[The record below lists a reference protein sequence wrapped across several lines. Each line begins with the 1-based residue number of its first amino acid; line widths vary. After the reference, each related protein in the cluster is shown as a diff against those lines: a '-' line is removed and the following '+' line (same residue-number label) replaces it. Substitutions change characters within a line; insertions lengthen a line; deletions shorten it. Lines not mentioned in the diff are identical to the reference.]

1 MVTPTRHHTRYH
13 HGDLRRALLDAAR
26 ELVRE
31 EGVDR
36 TTLRAISRRAG
47 VSHAAPAHHFADK
60 AALVEAL
67 AVEGFA
73 DFTVR
78 LQEAWDDTDGHCLE
92 RLMAVGLAYVR
103 FAQEER
109 ELFRIMNRPE
119 LRSGEGGWGSPVG
132 QAARETF
139 AVLER
144 GIEQCQAEGIV
155 ATGDT
160 RPWAMLAWSGVHGL
174 AVLILDG
181 LTEARVTTTAE
192 GAEMTQMVLLAMGHG
207 LFARPVDPAPG
218 APPSSS

>member
-1 MVTPTRHHTRYH
+1 MATSRRQNPRYH

-31 EGVDR
+31 EGVDG

-78 LQEAWDDTDGHCLE
+78 LQEGWDNTEGHCLE

-132 QAARETF
+132 QAAHETF

-144 GIEQCQAEGIV
+144 AIEECQAQGII
-155 ATGDT
+155 TPGNT

-174 AVLILDG
+174 AMLILDG
-181 LTEARVTTTAE
+181 LTETRITTPDE
-192 GAEMTQMVLLAMGHG
+192 GAEMTRMVLLAMGHG
-207 LFARPVDPAPG
+207 LFARPAAPAPG
-218 APPSSS
+218 DGRPSS